1 MKKKEYQAAF
11 EEFNMNFKDDFYDD
25 WLNLS
30 DKEYQKEFY
39 WWCSMFDDTKH
50 ITKKGTG
57 EYEIKYKC

>member
-1 MKKKEYQAAF
+1 MKKKEYQEVF
-11 EEFNMNFKDDFYDD
+11 DEFDMNFKEDFYND

-30 DKEYQKEFY
+30 FEEYLKEFY

-57 EYEIKYKC
+57 EYENKR

>member
-39 WWCSMFDDTKH
+39 WWCSMYDDTKH
-50 ITKKGTG
+50 I
-57 EYEIKYKC
+57 IN